1 MNQKN
6 GGFFKRMLL
15 LFSII
20 GPGLITGIADDDAT
34 GIATYAS
41 VGASYGYRMLW
52 GIFLITISLIIVQ
65 EMAAR
70 MGAVTGKGLSALIR
84 ENFGVK
90 MTLFAMVTLL
100 ITNLAITVADF
111 AGAAA
116 SLEILNVPKYISV
129 PLIALLVWMV
139 ILRGS
144 YRKAERFFLILS
156 LVMVSYIITAFL
168 VKPDWGEVIKSTFVP
183 SFSFERDFVMMFI
196 AMVGTTITPWMQFY
210 HQASVVDKGID
221 VKHYEYEKMDVVI
234 GSLVSNVLAF
244 FIIVTTAATL
254 NKAGI
259 TINMAEDA
267 AAALR
272 PLAGNYAST
281 LFAIGLF
288 GASLI
293 AAHIVPLSTAYAI
306 TEAFGFE
313 NGLDK
318 TFKEAPVFYGII
330 LFFIILGSLV
340 IFLPS
345 SVFIQLIIISQVV
358 TGILTPI
365 ILIYMIVLTN
375 KKEVMG
381 EYVNG
386 RIFNAI
392 AWVTVG
398 FIILLTVILTLSP
411 LIG

>member
-6 GGFFKRMLL
+6 GGFVKRMLL

-52 GIFLITISLIIVQ
+52 GLFLITISLIVVQ

-116 SLEILNVPKYISV
+116 SLEILNIPKIISV

-183 SFSFERDFVMMFI
+183 SFSFDRDFVLMFI

-259 TINMAEDA
+259 TIDMAEDA

>member
-1 MNQKN
+1 MQRNS
-6 GGFFKRMLL
+6 GFLKKMFL
-15 LFSII
+15 LFSVI

-41 VGASYGYRMLW
+41 VGASYGYKMLW
-52 GIFLITISLIIVQ
+52 GLFLITISLIVVQ

-100 ITNLAITVADF
+100 ITNLAITIADF

-116 SLEILNVPKYISV
+116 SLEILNIPKYISMPIV
-129 PLIALLVWMV
+129 ALLVWTV
-139 ILRGS
+139 TLRGS
-144 YRKAERFFLILS
+144 YKKAERFFLAIS
-156 LVMVSYIITAFL
+156 LVMISYIIAAFL
-168 VKPDWGEVIKSTFVP
+168 VKPDWGEVIRNTFIP
-183 SFSFERDFVMMFI
+183 TFSFDRDFVLMFI

-221 VKHYEYEKMDVVI
+221 IEHYEYEKMDVVI
-234 GSLVSNVLAF
+234 GALVSNILAF

-259 TINMAEDA
+259 SIEMAEDA
-267 AAALR
+267 AIALK

-281 LFAIGLF
+281 LFAVGLF

-318 TFKEAPVFYGII
+318 KFKEAPVFYGII
-330 LFFIILGSLV
+330 LFFIIIGSGV

-345 SVFIQLIIISQVV
+345 SLFIKLIIISQEV

-365 ILIYMIVLTN
+365 ILIYMIKLTN
-375 KKEVMG
+375 NKDVMG
-381 EYVNG
+381 EYTNSG
-386 RIFNAI
+386 AFNI
-392 AWVTVG
+392 VAWITVG
-398 FIILLTVILTLSP
+398 FIIFLTIVLTVSPFLS
-411 LIG
+411 

>member
-52 GIFLITISLIIVQ
+52 GLFLITISLIIVQ

-90 MTLFAMVTLL
+90 MTLFAMLTLL

-168 VKPDWGEVIKSTFVP
+168 VKPDWGEVIRSTFVP
-183 SFSFERDFVMMFI
+183 SFSFDRDFVMMFI

-259 TINMAEDA
+259 TIDMAEDA

-345 SVFIQLIIISQVV
+345 SVFIQLIIIFQVV

-386 RIFNAI
+386 RIFNAV

>member
-1 MNQKN
+1 MMQRNS
-6 GGFFKRMLL
+6 GFLKKMFL
-15 LFSII
+15 LFSVI

-41 VGASYGYRMLW
+41 VGASYGYKMLW
-52 GIFLITISLIIVQ
+52 GLFLITISLIVVQ

-100 ITNLAITVADF
+100 ITNLAITIADF

-116 SLEILNVPKYISV
+116 SLEILSIPKYISV
-129 PLIALLVWMV
+129 PFVALLVWMV
-139 ILRGS
+139 TLRGS
-144 YRKAERFFLILS
+144 YKKAERFFLVIS
-156 LVMVSYIITAFL
+156 LVMISYIIAAFL
-168 VKPDWGEVIKSTFVP
+168 VKPDWGEVFKNTFIP
-183 SFSFERDFVMMFI
+183 TFSFDRDFVLMFI

-221 VKHYEYEKMDVVI
+221 IEHYEYEKMDVVI
-234 GSLVSNVLAF
+234 GSLVSNILAF

-259 TINMAEDA
+259 SIEMAEDA
-267 AAALR
+267 AIALK
-272 PLAGNYAST
+272 PLAGDYAST
-281 LFAIGLF
+281 LFAVGLF

-318 TFKEAPVFYGII
+318 KFKEAPVFYGII
-330 LFFIILGSLV
+330 LFFIIIGSGV

-345 SVFIQLIIISQVV
+345 SLFIKLIIISQEV

-365 ILIYMIVLTN
+365 ILIYMIKLTTN
-375 KKEVMG
+375 KDVMG
-381 EYVNG
+381 EYTNSG
-386 RIFNAI
+386 AFNI
-392 AWVTVG
+392 VAWITVG
-398 FIILLTVILTLSP
+398 FIIFLTIILTVSPFLS
-411 LIG
+411 

>member
-1 MNQKN
+1 MMQRNS
-6 GGFFKRMLL
+6 GFLKKMFL
-15 LFSII
+15 LFSVI

-41 VGASYGYRMLW
+41 VGASYGYKMLW
-52 GIFLITISLIIVQ
+52 GLFLITISLIVVQ

-100 ITNLAITVADF
+100 ITNLAITIADF

-116 SLEILNVPKYISV
+116 SLEILNIPKYISIPIV
-129 PLIALLVWMV
+129 ALLVWMV
-139 ILRGS
+139 TLKGS
-144 YRKAERFFLILS
+144 YKKAERFFLAIS
-156 LVMVSYIITAFL
+156 LVMISYVITAFL
-168 VKPDWGEVIKSTFVP
+168 VKPDWGEVFKNTFIP
-183 SFSFERDFVMMFI
+183 TFSFDRDFVLMFI

-221 VKHYEYEKMDVVI
+221 IEHYEYEKMDVVI
-234 GSLVSNVLAF
+234 GALVSNIFAF

-259 TINMAEDA
+259 SIEMAEDA
-267 AAALR
+267 AIALK
-272 PLAGNYAST
+272 PLAGDYAST
-281 LFAIGLF
+281 LFAVGLF

-318 TFKEAPVFYGII
+318 KLKEAPVFYGII
-330 LFFIILGSLV
+330 LFFIIIGAGV

-345 SVFIQLIIISQVV
+345 SLFIKLIIISQEV

-365 ILIYMIVLTN
+365 ILIYMIKLTN
-375 KKEVMG
+375 NKEVMG
-381 EYVNG
+381 EYTNSGV
-386 RIFNAI
+386 FNI
-392 AWVTVG
+392 LAWITVG
-398 FIILLTVILTLSP
+398 FIIFLTIVLTISPFLS
-411 LIG
+411 

>member
-52 GIFLITISLIIVQ
+52 GLFLITISLIIVQ

-90 MTLFAMVTLL
+90 MTLFAMLTLL

-168 VKPDWGEVIKSTFVP
+168 VKPDWGEVIRSTFVP
-183 SFSFERDFVMMFI
+183 SFSFDRDFVMMFI

-259 TINMAEDA
+259 TIDMAEDA

-386 RIFNAI
+386 RIFNAV